1 MKKEYVKVTISVNA
15 DLLKRVE
22 EYADSLSI
30 NRSSAM
36 SVLMS
41 QALEYKEAMGFIGV
55 LPGLLEKMETIQK
68 EKTERPLLT

>member
-15 DLLKRVE
+15 DLLKRIE
-22 EYADSLSI
+22 EFADSLSI

-41 QALEYKEAMGFIGV
+41 QALEQKGAMNILEG
-55 LPGLLEKMETIQK
+55 LPKLMADWELKQVKQGAKK
-68 EKTERPLLT
+68 